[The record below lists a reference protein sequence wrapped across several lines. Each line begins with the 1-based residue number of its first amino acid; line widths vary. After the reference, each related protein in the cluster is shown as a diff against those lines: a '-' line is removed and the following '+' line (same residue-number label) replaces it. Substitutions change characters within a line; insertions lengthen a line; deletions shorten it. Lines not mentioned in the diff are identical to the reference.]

1 MGDFILSKLK
11 ISLLSS
17 ICALFIFTGCENIQ
31 GPTVPESKLT
41 VGKVQ
46 QNIQKGMFSTD
57 VIKALGSPNI
67 ITKDKSGKTTWAY
80 DKVSTYH
87 SKTNGGLNFVRMN
100 ENDFVITAGVLG
112 TAGAVAA
119 GIAEKSFL
127 LGVGGTVAAL
137 GLITYASTSDD
148 YEYKT
153 EQKTLTII
161 LNFDENE
168 RLQNFSYMYSS
179 F

>member
-1 MGDFILSKLK
+1 MSKSRISFLSAL
-11 ISLLSS
+11 
-17 ICALFIFTGCENIQ
+17 CALVIFTGCENIQ
-31 GPTVPESKLT
+31 GPQVPQSNLS

-46 QNIQKGMFSTD
+46 QNITKGMFSAD
-57 VIKALGSPNI
+57 IIKALGTPNI
-67 ITKDKSGKTTWAY
+67 ITRDKNGKTTWVY

-100 ENDFVITAGVLG
+100 ANDFVIAGGILG

-119 GIAEKSFL
+119 GIAESNFL
-127 LGVGGTVAAL
+127 LGVGATIATL
-137 GLITYASTSDD
+137 GLVTYASTNDD

-161 LNFDENE
+161 LDFDENE
-168 RLQNFSYMYSS
+168 KLQNFSYMYSS

>member
-1 MGDFILSKLK
+1 MTKSK
-11 ISLLSS
+11 ILLSAM
-17 ICALFIFTGCENIQ
+17 CALLVFTGCENIQ
-31 GPTVPESKLT
+31 GPTVPQSNLT
-41 VGKVQ
+41 PGKVQ
-46 QNIQKGMFSTD
+46 QNITKGISSTE

-67 ITKDKSGKTTWAY
+67 ITRDKTGKTSWVY

-100 ENDFVITAGVLG
+100 TNDFVIAGGVLAG
-112 TAGAVAA
+112 TAAVLKTT
-119 GIAEKSFL
+119 GQSNFL
-127 LGVGGTVAAL
+127 ISAAAL
-137 GLITYASTSDD
+137 GLFTLFNTQED

-153 EQKTLTII
+153 EQKTLTIV
-161 LNFDENE
+161 LDFDENE

>member
-1 MGDFILSKLK
+1 MSNSKFL
-11 ISLLSS
+11 LLSTV
-17 ICALFIFTGCENIQ
+17 CALFIFTGCEKIQ

-41 VGKVQ
+41 AGKVQ
-46 QNIQKGMFSTD
+46 QNISKGMYSTD

-67 ITKDKSGKTTWAY
+67 ITKDKMGKTTWVY
-80 DKVSTYH
+80 DRVSTYH

-100 ENDFVITAGVLG
+100 ANDFIISGGILAG
-112 TAGAVAA
+112 TAQIVSSGGA
-119 GIAEKSFL
+119 SNFL
-127 LGVGGTVAAL
+127 ISAAAL
-137 GLITYASTSDD
+137 GLVTLFSTNDD

-153 EQKTLTII
+153 EQKTITII
-161 LNFDENE
+161 LDFDENE

>member
-1 MGDFILSKLK
+1 MSKSKFLFLSTL
-11 ISLLSS
+11 
-17 ICALFIFTGCENIQ
+17 CALVIFTGCQNIQ
-31 GPTVPESKLT
+31 GPQVSQTNLSA
-41 VGKVQ
+41 GKVQ
-46 QNIQKGMFSTD
+46 QNISKGMFSTD

-67 ITKDKSGKTTWAY
+67 ITKDKTGKTTWVY

-87 SKTNGGLNFVRMN
+87 SKTNGGLNFVRLN
-100 ENDFVITAGVLG
+100 ANDFVITGGVL
-112 TAGAVAA
+112 AA
-119 GIAEKSFL
+119 TNAALKSVGESNFL
-127 LGVGGTVAAL
+127 LSVAAL
-137 GLITYASTSDD
+137 GAVTLFTTLND

-161 LNFDENE
+161 LDFDENE

>member
-1 MGDFILSKLK
+1 MCLIY
-11 ISLLSS
+11 
-17 ICALFIFTGCENIQ
+17 FTGCEKIQ

-41 VGKVQ
+41 AGKVQ
-46 QNIQKGMFSTD
+46 QNISKGMYSTD

-67 ITKDKSGKTTWAY
+67 ITKDKMGKTTWVY
-80 DKVSTYH
+80 DRVSTYH

-100 ENDFVITAGVLG
+100 ANDFIISGGILAG
-112 TAGAVAA
+112 TAQIVSSGGA
-119 GIAEKSFL
+119 SNFL
-127 LGVGGTVAAL
+127 ISAAAL
-137 GLITYASTSDD
+137 GLVTLFSTNDD

-153 EQKTLTII
+153 EQKTITII
-161 LNFDENE
+161 LDFDENE

>member
-1 MGDFILSKLK
+1 MTKSK
-11 ISLLSS
+11 ILLSAMG
-17 ICALFIFTGCENIQ
+17 ALLVFTGCENIQ
-31 GPTVPESKLT
+31 GPTVPQSNLT
-41 VGKVQ
+41 PGKVQ
-46 QNIQKGMFSTD
+46 QNITKGISSTE

-67 ITKDKSGKTTWAY
+67 ITRDKTGKTSWVY

-100 ENDFVITAGVLG
+100 TNDFVIAGGVLAG
-112 TAGAVAA
+112 TAAVLKTT
-119 GIAEKSFL
+119 GQSNFL
-127 LGVGGTVAAL
+127 ISAAAL
-137 GLITYASTSDD
+137 GLFTLFNTQED

-153 EQKTLTII
+153 EQKTLTIV
-161 LNFDENE
+161 LDFDENE